1 MAIIFLFMLLM
12 LLFDS
17 ISNAVILK
25 IVKMVKSAGSERG
38 NKQIWSWV
46 QRHEMNYV
54 KGKAPGSKKGPR
66 RVLVS
71 RHGGLP
77 TRVPPYYSTD

>member
-17 ISNAVILK
+17 ISSAVILK
-25 IVKMVKSAGSERG
+25 TANMVKSAGSERG
-38 NKQIWSWV
+38 NKQTGGPWSCV

-54 KGKAPGSKKGPR
+54 TGKAPGPGR
-66 RVLVS
+66 MLVS
-71 RHGGLP
+71 HHGGLP
-77 TRVPPYYSTD
+77 TGVPPYYSTD